1 MASLNRNIYQDNIAT
16 VLNSTTMINE
26 VARTLPIHRFCT
38 EYICQKKAI
47 RDGSIALGPMERS
60 KHRDRLEGEGV
71 RRVWRVPIS
80 ADVICGQ
87 PLTSHNIPLYTPHDL
102 PHGGNDL
109 PIASQDLPLTPKQH
123 LEPLERLT
131 DLT

>member
-26 VARTLPIHRFCT
+26 IARTLPIHRFCT

-60 KHRDRLEGEGV
+60 KHRERLEGEGV

-80 ADVICGQ
+80 ADVDSRL
-87 PLTSHNIPLYTPHDL
+87 PPTTSHFIPPMTSHMVAMTFQLL
-102 PHGGNDL
+102 PKTFH
-109 PIASQDLPLTPKQH
+109 
-123 LEPLERLT
+123 
-131 DLT
+131 